1 MSGKEPRGHALTA
14 ALLGGAVGAAAGAGA
29 GAVWSAR
36 TIARRNGGEDGKP
49 INAVLKTAATACEL
63 AHGPAAC
70 EEQTGAGGVLAQRG
84 PRTKST
90 PTTA

>member
-1 MSGKEPRGHALTA
+1 MSASEPRNHALTA

-29 GAVWSAR
+29 AAWSAR
-36 TIARRNGGEDGKP
+36 AIARKNGAGEGKP

-70 EEQTGAGGVLAQRG
+70 DEQSTGVG
-84 PRTKST
+84 PG
-90 PTTA
+90 

>member
-14 ALLGGAVGAAAGAGA
+14 AFLGGAVGAAAGAAA

-36 TIARRNGGEDGKP
+36 AIARKNGVDDGRP

-63 AHGPAAC
+63 AHSPAAC
-70 EEQTGAGGVLAQRG
+70 DAQAASMDDGRG
-84 PRTKST
+84 LS
-90 PTTA
+90 

>member
-1 MSGKEPRGHALTA
+1 MSGNEPRSHALTA
-14 ALLGGAVGAAAGAGA
+14 ALLGGAVGAAAGATA

-36 TIARRNGGEDGKP
+36 SIASKNSGEDGRP

-63 AHGPAAC
+63 AHSPAAC
-70 EEQTGAGGVLAQRG
+70 EEQEGRVGPAEDQRG
-84 PRTKST
+84 ARTKS